1 MSVFIDRNNVNK
13 KIFERFLKAN
23 PRKDFNV
30 GNNEQRI
37 IAKKIYL
44 RDFVKTFKDTYD
56 RAPTLK
62 EIQYIARSNANI
74 SKK

>member
-1 MSVFIDRNNVNK
+1 MAVFKNRDNVNK

-44 RDFVKTFKDTYD
+44 KDFVKTFKDTYE

-62 EIQYIARSNANI
+62 EVESITR
-74 SKK
+74 